1 MRKTAFCL
9 FMVFCFVA
17 PLFIAGCASTQTQ
30 ESTGEFV
37 DDSVITAK
45 IKAEIAADKL
55 ISLYQISVETY
66 KGAVQLSGFVD
77 SQEQVDEAMEI
88 AEKVPGVKKVTNSLM
103 IKPKKQ

>member
-1 MRKTAFCL
+1 MRKIAFCL

-45 IKAEIAADKL
+45 IKAEIASDKL

-66 KGAVQLSGFVD
+66 KGVVQLSGFVNT
-77 SQEQVDEAMEI
+77 QEQVDEAVNV
-88 AEKVPGVKKVTNSLM
+88 AEKVPGVKKVKNSLL
-103 IKPKKQ
+103 IKPQ